1 MFYISICSQYGIEEV
16 VERIEGFLES
26 LLEGTDGLSLRVF
39 ILTSIFILENVW
51 FEMLVDRVVWIV
63 KK

>member
-1 MFYISICSQYGIEEV
+1 V
-16 VERIEGFLES
+16 VERIEDSLEL
-26 LLEGTDGLSLRVF
+26 LLERNNGLSLKVF
-39 ILTSIFILENVW
+39 ISTSISMLEDAW